1 MTKQS
6 NTIANEVK
14 QSNTIANKVKQS
26 QKSNNNFQISSRISE
41 MSCSDNEIASS
52 LHSSQL
58 ISIRNLKKS
67 FGKNLVLK
75 GINLTLNKGSIVAIM
90 GPNGSGK
97 TTLLKS
103 ILGLVKFDSGEIY
116 VKDMQVNGDAEY
128 RRHIGYMPQ
137 NSCFPENLKV
147 KEVIS
152 MLKDVRGTSPPLP
165 APVQRQAGLTP
176 SPKERGSLPEG
187 EVKNGYDEELINK
200 LNINDVYNKQIGTLS
215 GGTKQRVSSAV
226 AFLFN
231 QEIIILD
238 EPTAG
243 LDPVSTEI
251 VKQKIVDEKNKGKL
265 IIITSHVVS
274 EVEELADRVIFLLEG
289 NVHVDNSVSELIAG
303 TNETSLNK
311 AIAQI
316 IKSPL

>member
-1 MTKQS
+1 VTKQT
-6 NTIANEVK
+6 NTIAT
-14 QSNTIANKVKQS
+14 QSARGKQS
-26 QKSNNNFQISSRISE
+26 QKLNNGFKTNTLSNNIN
-41 MSCSDNEIASS
+41 S
-52 LHSSQL
+52 LINGDCRVAPLLAIQ
-58 ISIRNLKKS
+58 NLKKS

-75 GINLTLNKGSIVAIM
+75 GINLELNKGSIVAIM

-103 ILGLVKFDSGEIY
+103 ILGLVKPDSGEIN
-116 VKDMQVNGDAEY
+116 VKGMQVNGDAVY
-128 RRHIGYMPQ
+128 RRFIGYMPQ

-152 MLKDVRGTSPPLP
+152 MLKDVRGTAPTSPTP
-165 APVQRQAGLTP
+165 LTP
-176 SPKERGSLPEG
+176 SPKERGSLLKG
-187 EVKNGYDEELINK
+187 EVKNGYDNELIIK
-200 LNINDVYNKQIGTLS
+200 LNIEEVYNKQIGTLS

-226 AFLFN
+226 AFLFD

-251 VKQKIVDEKNKGKL
+251 VKQKIIDEKNKDKL
-265 IIITSHVVS
+265 VIITSHVVS

-289 NVHVDNSVSELIAG
+289 NVHVDNTVNELISQTG
-303 TNETSLNK
+303 ETSLNK
-311 AIAQI
+311 AIAKI
-316 IKSPL
+316 MIANSAETRGHDPLSREL

>member
-6 NTIANEVK
+6 NNITNETIANEVK
-14 QSNTIANKVKQS
+14 QT
-26 QKSNNNFQISSRISE
+26 QKSNDRFQISSIINDESFPKK
-41 MSCSDNEIASS
+41 EIASS

-58 ISIRNLKKS
+58 IAIHDLKKS
-67 FGKNLVLK
+67 YGKNLVLK
-75 GINLTLNKGSIVAIM
+75 GINLELNKGSIVAIM

-97 TTLLKS
+97 TTLLKA
-103 ILGLVKFDSGEIY
+103 ILGLVKHDSGEIY
-116 VKDMQVNGDAEY
+116 VKGMQVNGDAQY
-128 RRHIGYMPQ
+128 RRYIGYMPQ

-152 MLKDVRGTSPPLP
+152 MLKDVRGNHI
-165 APVQRQAGLTP
+165 VC
-176 SPKERGSLPEG
+176 
-187 EVKNGYDEELINK
+187 DEELIEK
-200 LNINDVYNKQIGTLS
+200 LRVGEVFNKQVGTLS

-265 IIITSHVVS
+265 VIITSHVVS
-274 EVEELADRVIFLLEG
+274 DVEELAGRIIFLLEG
-289 NVHVDNSVSELIAG
+289 NVHLDNTVDELITQTG
-303 TNETSLNK
+303 EPSLNK
-311 AIAQI
+311 AIARI

>member
-1 MTKQS
+1 MLVPIDIGAQAGVMQTQNSNIKMTNYRLLK
-6 NTIANEVK
+6 
-14 QSNTIANKVKQS
+14 NKGFI
-26 QKSNNNFQISSRISE
+26 NG
-41 MSCSDNEIASS
+41 EIASS

-58 ISIRNLKKS
+58 ITIKNLKKS

-75 GINLTLNKGSIVAIM
+75 GINLELNKGTIVAIM

-103 ILGLVKFDSGEIY
+103 ILGLVKPDSGEIY
-116 VKDMQVNGDAEY
+116 VKDIHVNGNAEY

-147 KEVIS
+147 KEIIS
-152 MLKDVRGTSPPLP
+152 MLKDVRGNHTSPTP
-165 APVQRQAGLTP
+165 RTP
-176 SPKERGSLPEG
+176 SPKERGSLSKVG
-187 EVKNGYDEELINK
+187 GMNGYDNELIKK
-200 LNINDVYNKQIGTLS
+200 LNIEEIYNKQIGTLS
-215 GGTKQRVSSAV
+215 GGTKQRVSSSV

-251 VKQKIVDEKNKGKL
+251 VKQKILDEKNKGKL
-265 IIITSHVVS
+265 VIITSHVIS
-274 EVEELADRVIFLLEG
+274 EVEELADRIIFMLEG
-289 NVHVDNSVSELIAG
+289 NVHVDNTVSELI
-303 TNETSLNK
+303 TQTSETSLNK
-311 AIAQI
+311 AIAKI
-316 IKSPL
+316 MIDHGNRKNI

>member
-1 MTKQS
+1 V
-6 NTIANEVK
+6 E
-14 QSNTIANKVKQS
+14 
-26 QKSNNNFQISSRISE
+26 
-41 MSCSDNEIASS
+41 
-52 LHSSQL
+52 QL
-58 ISIRNLKKS
+58 IAIRDLKKS

-75 GINLTLNKGSIVAIM
+75 GINLALNKGLIVAIM

-103 ILGLVKFDSGEIY
+103 ILGLVKPDSGEIC
-116 VKDMQVNGDAEY
+116 VKDFQVNGDCEY

-152 MLKDVRGTSPPLP
+152 MLKDVRGNHT
-165 APVQRQAGLTP
+165 
-176 SPKERGSLPEG
+176 E
-187 EVKNGYDEELINK
+187 YDEELVHK
-200 LNINDVYNKQIGTLS
+200 LNIEEIYNKQIGTLS

-243 LDPVSTEI
+243 LDPVSAEA
-251 VKQKIVDEKNKGKL
+251 VKQKIIDEKNKGKL

-289 NVHVDNSVSELIAG
+289 KVHVDNTVHELISKTG
-303 TNETSLNK
+303 ELSLNK
-311 AIAQI
+311 AIAKI
-316 IKSPL
+316 MIDYGN